1 MCDEYSF
8 NSNNSQYLY
17 MFLLIQTL
25 AITILYVYTKDTLAY
40 KLIFGTSLMSRILS
54 WDEC

>member
-8 NSNNSQYLY
+8 NSNDSQYLN
-17 MFLLIQTL
+17 MFLPIQTL
-25 AITILYVYTKDTLAY
+25 VITILYVYTKVTLAY